1 MGVNVTLNE
10 AATYLGV
17 SKATLRNWDND
28 GKLTAIRNPVN
39 GYRLYDMNELI
50 VLKKAMGGTVV
61 KGSDTT
67 PKMDSKTVKRVIN
80 KLHCLIRDG
89 DANSNIVTRFDEI
102 SKLLF
107 VKLHVPNKSYDPFE
121 IHIDENVQAY
131 SSRIQS
137 EYLGAIECAQIQV
150 PGQFRKINLDAA
162 TLYKCGTELSK
173 IDLTSAD
180 YDIKG
185 LAYEDIIKGTFD
197 KSDNQQFFTPHQIVD
212 FMVHMMEPYINGTVC
227 DPACGTAGFL
237 VQVAKT
243 NPDVFIQGMEVDE
256 RLAWVSRM
264 NLLLHGHSAFDVVY
278 LQNGGSLGENSN
290 KYFNSVDTIITNPP
304 FGSNYTDRDILNRFD
319 LGKDRSSRRRGIL
332 FIEQSWNLLVEG
344 GVVAIIID
352 QGVLNAGSNS
362 DVRKYILDHFRILA
376 IIDLPETTFMPYA
389 SVSSSILIL
398 QKTLT
403 PVEQNGVF
411 FAKSSNVGR
420 KSNGDDDYIY
430 SSSGEVSLNSDLS
443 LIIEN
448 WRKYKNGDIAF
459 DNLCYVANVS
469 ENLEDD
475 KSLRLDYAFH
485 HPFRNESKETLER
498 AVYPLLTLA
507 EICDERNESYIP
519 ASDSNATTI
528 LFTGLA
534 NIEPLSGKTQQVV
547 TPAASIK
554 SAVKRYEPNDI
565 VFSKMRPSLRKTATM
580 RYEEGG
586 YVSSECM
593 VLTVRKAKD
602 GFYIVD
608 PELLSTILRSDFVY
622 GQIMGFVT
630 GIGRPRIGG
639 KDLRKIKIPIPPHYI
654 QKEALGSIKVSQSA
668 VNQLREKARML
679 EAEADRMEQGS
690 INEIS
695 RLMSG
700 EK

>member
-1 MGVNVTLNE
+1 MPTNVTLNE

-39 GYRLYDMNELI
+39 GYRLYDMNELMA
-50 VLKKAMGGTVV
+50 LKKAMGGTVV
-61 KGSDTT
+61 KDSDNIHE
-67 PKMDSKTVKRVIN
+67 MDSKADKRVIN

-107 VKLHVPNKSYDPFE
+107 VKLYVSSKNYDPFE
-121 IHIDENVQAY
+121 RCKNEDVQAY
-131 SSRIQS
+131 FARIQS
-137 EYLGAIECAQIQV
+137 EYLDAVMAAKIEV
-150 PGQFRKINLDAA
+150 PDQFKRINLDAA
-162 TLYKCGTELSK
+162 TLYKCGIELSK
-173 IDLTSAD
+173 VDLSSAD

-185 LAYEDIIKGTFD
+185 LAYEDTIKGTFD

-212 FMVHMMEPYINGTVC
+212 FMVHMVEPYISGTVC

-237 VQVAKT
+237 TRVAKT
-243 NPDVFIQGMEVDE
+243 NPEVFLQGMEVDE

-264 NLLLHGHSAFDVVY
+264 NLLLHGQSSFNVDY

-290 KYFNSVDTIITNPP
+290 RYFNSVNAILTNPP
-304 FGSNYTDRDILNRFD
+304 FGSDYTDNDILNRFE
-319 LGKDRSSRRRGIL
+319 LGRDRSSRRRGIL
-332 FIEQSWNLLVEG
+332 FIEQSWNLLTEG

-352 QGVLNAGSNS
+352 QGVLNAGSNY
-362 DVRKYILDHFRILA
+362 DVRKYILDHFKILA
-376 IIDLPETTFMPYA
+376 IIDLPEMAFMPYA

-398 QKTLT
+398 QKVLA
-403 PVEQNGVF
+403 PVKQNGVF
-411 FAKSSNVGR
+411 FAKSLNVGR

-430 SSSGEVSLNSDLS
+430 SSSGEAHLNSDLP

-448 WRKYKNGDIAF
+448 WRKYKNGDTAF
-459 DNLCYVANVS
+459 DDLCYIADVS

-475 KSLRLDYAFH
+475 KSMRLDYAFH
-485 HPFRNESKETLER
+485 HPFRNKSKETLEK
-498 AVYPLLTLA
+498 AAYPLLTLA

-519 ASDSNATTI
+519 ASDPNATTI

-534 NIEPLSGKTQQVV
+534 NIESLNGKAQQVV

-593 VLTVRKAKD
+593 VLTVRKNED
-602 GFYIVD
+602 GSYVVD

-622 GQIMGFVT
+622 GQIMGYVT

-639 KDLRKIKIPIPPHYI
+639 KDLRKIKIPLPPQHI
-654 QKEALGSIKVSQSA
+654 QKEALGSIKASQSA
-668 VNQLREKARML
+668 VSQLREKAKML
-679 EAEADRMEQGS
+679 EAEAERMEQGS
-690 INEIS
+690 INEIAK
-695 RLMSG
+695 LMSG